1 MNFHK
6 KYIKICLIA
15 LSLICISFGINE
27 GIKFRA
33 KIDTDYDALFTRTKG
48 WTGGDIA
55 HTVPLSDSMTLWLF
69 GDTWIGKVKNNR
81 HVNSKMISN
90 SVAIQ
95 YGKAANKKNLRF
107 YYKTIDGKPAPLF
120 TPDDGNGQFWLDR
133 GGIKAKNGLYLLASQ
148 IVKLENDNSVSGWKS
163 IGNWILK
170 IDNAI
175 DEPDKWSYK
184 TFRIPFFLNTDET
197 QIDFGIPQ
205 FIKDGHI
212 YIYGCEFLKK
222 ENERYMLLARVPEGQ
237 ILNFEAWEFF
247 SKGQWEKEFR
257 NADRLCNHFGAE
269 YSVSYHPFLNKY
281 ITVYTELGESEKIML
296 RTSANPEGPW
306 SEQVEVYRAPEPNW
320 SRNYFCYAGR
330 SHIELSGSKD
340 LLISYAC
347 NSWDFWEMAA
357 DARIYRPRFI
367 RIQFEDNQV
376 MKTD

>member
-6 KYIKICLIA
+6 KYIRICLIA

-27 GIKFRA
+27 GIKFRV

-55 HTVPLSDSMTLWLF
+55 HTVPLSDSITLWLF
-69 GDTWIGKVKNNR
+69 GDSWIGKVKNNR

-133 GGIKAKNGLYLLASQ
+133 GGIKAKNDLYLLASQ
-148 IVKLENDNSVSGWKS
+148 IVKLENDTSVSGWKS

-170 IDNAI
+170 IDNAF

-247 SKGQWEKEFR
+247 SKGQWEKDFR

-296 RTSANPEGPW
+296 RTSANTEGPW
-306 SEQVEVYRAPEPNW
+306 SEQVEVYRAPEPNR
-320 SRNYFCYAGR
+320 SKNYFCYAGR

-340 LLISYAC
+340 LLISYVC

-367 RIQFEDNQV
+367 RIEFEDNQV